1 MSNSGGLTA
10 SSSVGIHSTLD
21 AKQNI
26 SVDKKS
32 IDEFEKSVDEK
43 HNEHSIEE
51 ERKTR
56 NRTSDDHSAEYESED
71 STAATKKKVEDE
83 EKHVPKVQDK
93 SKPVSSTPVPGTP
106 WYVTN
111 YILFL
116 SYSFCV
122 LSYTISPLTIL

>member
-1 MSNSGGLTA
+1 MSNSSGLAA
-10 SSSVGIHSTLD
+10 SSAVGIHSTMD
-21 AKQNI
+21 VKQNI
-26 SVDKKS
+26 SVDKKN
-32 IDEFEKSVDEK
+32 IDEFEKSGDEK

-56 NRTSDDHSAEYESED
+56 NRTNDDHSAEYESED
-71 STAATKKKVEDE
+71 STPAMKKKVEDE

-106 WYVTN
+106 WYVIN

-116 SYSFCV
+116 SRFFCV
-122 LSYTISPLTIL
+122 LSYTFSPLTIL